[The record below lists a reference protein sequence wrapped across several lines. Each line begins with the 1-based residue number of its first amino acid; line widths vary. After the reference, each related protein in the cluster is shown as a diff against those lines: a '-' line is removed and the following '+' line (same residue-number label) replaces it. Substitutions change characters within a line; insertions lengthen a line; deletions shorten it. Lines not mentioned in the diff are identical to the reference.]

1 MLRVIARHAN
11 NSAFY
16 FWGRIE
22 HVFAYGEEVFHP
34 IPSLYQYTQNAVC
47 LAAGTGCDTLGN
59 LFLYHA
65 RTARYQFFI
74 IQHLEEYL
82 AGYVIRIIARQ
93 YERLSV
99 EQALQVHFQEVVFD
113 DVILQLRVGFP
124 QIGHRFIIH
133 FHNFYRALFGQEK
146 LGQHSHARS
155 YFQYRKIGTG
165 VYGVGNVLC
174 YFQVFQ
180 KVLAEKLFRFN

>member
-1 MLRVIARHAN
+1 M
-11 NSAFY
+11 
-16 FWGRIE
+16 
-22 HVFAYGEEVFHP
+22 FAYSEEVFHP

-47 LAAGTGCDTLGN
+47 LTAGTGCDTLGN

-65 RTARYQFFI
+65 RTARYQFFV

-155 YFQYRKIGTG
+155 YFQYRKVGTG